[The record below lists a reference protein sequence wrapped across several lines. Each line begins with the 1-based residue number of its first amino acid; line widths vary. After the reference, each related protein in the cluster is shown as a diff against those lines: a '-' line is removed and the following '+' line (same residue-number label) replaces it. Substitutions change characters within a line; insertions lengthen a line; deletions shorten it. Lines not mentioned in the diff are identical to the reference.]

1 MYISTAT
8 VVWAAATLMRSTM
21 SALPGPGAGPRQVK
35 GKCAASFICVL
46 ITRAARSCE
55 HGARRAGVA
64 STEIIFLSWGG
75 SQDGFINPSQI
86 SFPLD
91 RGRGLTA
98 GALQL
103 WHRCTSAFTPT
114 IYYFIICKTFTDHLG
129 IMGIYRCCEYCKYWW
144 TSYWCQNGR
153 TLLTANWELEGM

>member
-1 MYISTAT
+1 MCISTKT
-8 VVWAAATLMRSTM
+8 LVWAAARLM
-21 SALPGPGAGPRQVK
+21 SALPAPGAGPRQVK

-75 SQDGFINPSQI
+75 SQDGFINPGQI
-86 SFPLD
+86 SFPSD

-103 WHRCTSAFTPT
+103 WHRCTSAALSAFTQT
-114 IYYFIICKTFTDHLG
+114 TNNLLHFIIRKTFTDFVNIVNIDEHR
-129 IMGIYRCCEYCKYWW
+129 IDIDV
-144 TSYWCQNGR
+144 
-153 TLLTANWELEGM
+153 

>member
-1 MYISTAT
+1 MQLSLFQFLSISSTYMCISTPSLSG
-8 VVWAAATLMRSTM
+8 WMRSMM
-21 SALPGPGAGPRQVK
+21 SAQPAPGAGPRQVK

-75 SQDGFINPSQI
+75 SQDGFINPGQI
-86 SFPLD
+86 SFPPD

-98 GALQL
+98 GVFQL
-103 WHRCTSAFTPT
+103 WHRCTSTFSLET
-114 IYYFIICKTFTDHLG
+114 IYYFIIRNAKHLQ
-129 IMGIYRCCEYCKYWW
+129 MGSLVRKILTTIH
-144 TSYWCQNGR
+144 TSI
-153 TLLTANWELEGM
+153 AS

>member
-1 MYISTAT
+1 MCISTAT
-8 VVWAAATLMRSTM
+8 VVWAAASLMRSTM
-21 SALPGPGAGPRQVK
+21 SALPAPGAGPRQVK

-98 GALQL
+98 GVLQL
-103 WHRCTSAFTPT
+103 WHLCTSAALSAFTPT
-114 IYYFIICKTFTDHLG
+114 ICYFIIRKTFRLAFTDVVNIVNIDEHR
-129 IMGIYRCCEYCKYWW
+129 IDVKMGEHYW
-144 TSYWCQNGR
+144 Q
-153 TLLTANWELEGM
+153 LTGS